1 MGTKRVACTDIYYM
15 WVYEGSTCRDRCST
29 CSESERVKWFSRC
42 TERVNRFSMH
52 VLGGLMGSAI
62 TERVQWF
69 SMYWEGHL
77 VQHVLG
83 GLNSS
88 ACTGRVIWFNIYWKG

>member
-1 MGTKRVACTDIYYM
+1 MCVC
-15 WVYEGSTCRDRCST
+15 VYEGSTCRDRCST

-52 VLGGLMGSAI
+52 VLGGLMSSAI

-69 SMYWEGHL
+69 SMFWEGHL

-88 ACTGRVIWFNIYWKG
+88 ACTERVKWLNTYWEGYRFSI